1 MVTLGAAV
9 HSCARGNRPRQAEEL
24 CLGDVRV
31 ALKVVKWDPKK
42 NVGGELKKT
51 RVGSNMGSHFW
62 REIKSLI

>member
-42 NVGGELKKT
+42 NVGGELKKQGWDQT
-51 RVGSNMGSHFW
+51 W
-62 REIKSLI
+62 DLIFGGRSKV